1 MADSIVLSN
10 CHVGIS
16 LVVTLLFYKYD
27 QYVQLETLLDQ

>member
-16 LVVTLLFYKYD
+16 LVVTLFYKYD
-27 QYVQLETLLDQ
+27 QYVRLETLLDQ